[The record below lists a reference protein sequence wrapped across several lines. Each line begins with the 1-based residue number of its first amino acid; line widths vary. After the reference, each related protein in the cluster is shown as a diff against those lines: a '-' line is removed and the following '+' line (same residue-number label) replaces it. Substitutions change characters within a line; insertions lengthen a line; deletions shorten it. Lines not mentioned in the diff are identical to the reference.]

1 MQTFEML
8 TVNVKCG
15 ISAVLKTKETNYI
28 VKTKHMK

>member
-1 MQTFEML
+1 MQTFEVL
-8 TVNVKCG
+8 ADVKCG